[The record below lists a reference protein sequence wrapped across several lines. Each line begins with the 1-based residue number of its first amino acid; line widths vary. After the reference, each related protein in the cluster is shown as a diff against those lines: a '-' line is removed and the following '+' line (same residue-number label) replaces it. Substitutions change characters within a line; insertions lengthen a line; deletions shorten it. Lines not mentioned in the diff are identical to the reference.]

1 MAFKESTGSPV
12 GHMGGIMMGGEG
24 PMMSGTWVNPKTGHK
39 FTVRDCFFQD
49 GNFMVQTTTGQMLDY
64 NTIQHYVQTSDN
76 TPLTPQK
83 QKPKP
88 KAQAKQPKPEAIPED
103 LMNEILPEDMEA
115 IGLGNINDPTRNK
128 TLNQPVPTTVVP
140 PVADPDAA
148 MVDRVLKNHAMP
160 EPVVSLD
167 WNPVPRKQIE
177 TLVDVLGVKPQSIAN
192 YYISKLSMSKIAEAV
207 KAAIVECVLSI
218 AGEPTEIPDPNLD
231 EPAEMGDPV
240 VKEEKK
246 ITTKKKSTTKKTK
259 KS

>member
-88 KAQAKQPKPEAIPED
+88 KAQVKQPKPEAIPED

-160 EPVVSLD
+160 EPAVSLD

-218 AGEPTEIPDPNLD
+218 AGEPTEIPNPNLD

>member
-83 QKPKP
+83 QKPK
-88 KAQAKQPKPEAIPED
+88 AQAKQPKPEAMPED

-148 MVDRVLKNHAMP
+148 MVDRVLNGLPLPKLSVN
-160 EPVVSLD
+160 VD
-167 WNPVPRKQIE
+167 WEGAPKKQIE
-177 TLVDVLGVKPQSIAN
+177 TLVQILRVKPQSIIN
-192 YYISKLSMSKIAEAV
+192 YYISKLNMSVLGEAV
-207 KAAIVECVLSI
+207 REAITEYVSNLAEVCPPS
-218 AGEPTEIPDPNLD
+218 EPPTVIEDPEI
-231 EPAEMGDPV
+231 GDPV

>member
-76 TPLTPQK
+76 APLTPQK
-83 QKPKP
+83 QKP

-148 MVDRVLKNHAMP
+148 MVDRVLKNHTMP
-160 EPVVSLD
+160 EPAVSLD

-192 YYISKLSMSKIAEAV
+192 YYINKLSMSKIAEAV

-246 ITTKKKSTTKKTK
+246 ITVKKKSTTKKTK